1 MREPTE
7 FRIGFAQRRKVTKMA
22 EHVNEQADDNRH
34 YQEQL
39 ARNLVNCL
47 GREGAIH
54 ACQANAWDGVL
65 QALRRRDDAN

>member
-1 MREPTE
+1 MTP
-7 FRIGFAQRRKVTKMA
+7 
-22 EHVNEQADDNRH
+22 NERQEANDNRG

-39 ARNLVNCL
+39 ADSLLDCL

-65 QALRRRDDAN
+65 DCLLPKDQEA